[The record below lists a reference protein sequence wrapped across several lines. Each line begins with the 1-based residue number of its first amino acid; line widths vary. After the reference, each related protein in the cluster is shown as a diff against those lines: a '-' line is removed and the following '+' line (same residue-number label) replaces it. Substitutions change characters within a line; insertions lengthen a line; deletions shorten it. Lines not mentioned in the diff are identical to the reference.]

1 MSVKKYFYYRVGNE
15 FYRAR
20 SILLLQAFLTLMIII
35 YENVFLE
42 KLFTV
47 SFFLQLIIYF
57 LLYSFYFSSQKRL
70 NYSFWGMSTI
80 IILYLLQGVV
90 FFLVTK
96 YNPLLSLLNI
106 ISLTILLTNMYIM
119 SQPLFYPRVQWWEYD
134 FRYRGDLKIFI
145 RLAGKTIEARITDFR
160 REAGSIESFENFL
173 LGDLLKIE
181 LNHDNKQLSIA
192 AQVRTIKVYI
202 PGRPIRYGVKFIFD
216 QNFSRKNFKE
226 LKNAWDLYK
235 NVKLREKFKAQ

>member
-119 SQPLFYPRVQWWEYD
+119 SSPLFYP
-134 FRYRGDLKIFI
+134 
-145 RLAGKTIEARITDFR
+145 
-160 REAGSIESFENFL
+160 
-173 LGDLLKIE
+173 
-181 LNHDNKQLSIA
+181 
-192 AQVRTIKVYI
+192 
-202 PGRPIRYGVKFIFD
+202 
-216 QNFSRKNFKE
+216 
-226 LKNAWDLYK
+226 
-235 NVKLREKFKAQ
+235 